1 VAANYLSRVP
11 RFVTTAII
19 GGMRS
24 VHSARAVYTALAA
37 VPGVTT
43 AEVVLGR
50 AIIEHDGRATAES
63 LRAAIAVA
71 GCELLET
78 TEERQ
83 RSLPLL

>member
-1 VAANYLSRVP
+1 MP
-11 RFVTTAII
+11 RFTITAVI

-37 VPGVTT
+37 VPGVLA
-43 AEVVLGR
+43 AEVVVGR
-50 AIIEHDGRATAES
+50 AVIEHDGRATTDA
-63 LRAAIAVA
+63 LRDAIALA

-83 RSLPLL
+83 RSLPLR

>member
-1 VAANYLSRVP
+1 MPLFTITANI
-11 RFVTTAII
+11 A
-19 GGMRS
+19 GMHS
-24 VHSARAVYTALAA
+24 VHAARAIYTALAA

-50 AIIEHDGRATAES
+50 AVIEHDGRATVEAV
-63 LRAAIAVA
+63 RDAVAVA

>member
-1 VAANYLSRVP
+1 VP
-11 RFVTTAII
+11 RFTIIATI
-19 GGMRS
+19 GGMRA
-24 VHSARAVYTALAA
+24 VHAARAVYTALAA

-50 AIIEHDGRATAES
+50 ATIDHDGSATVAA
-63 LRAAIAVA
+63 LREAIAVA